1 MTQALRAL
9 LALFALALSLAAM
22 AEVPVPALSA
32 RVTDQTATL
41 SPTQRA
47 ALEDKLAAFEARKG
61 SQLAVLIV
69 PTTAEETIEE
79 YSLRVV
85 EQWKLG
91 RKKID
96 DGALL
101 IVAKDD
107 RTLRIEVGY
116 GLEGALNDATSKR
129 IISETIVPYF
139 RQGDFHGGID
149 AGIEQMMRVVEG
161 EPLPAPP
168 ARSAR
173 DERPGLSQI
182 GPLAFLFVIVGGS
195 MLRAIFGRL
204 AGATLAGAGAALL
217 AWFVA
222 GALSIA
228 AIAGLIAFFFT
239 LLGGGMGGR
248 GGWHSG
254 GSGGFGG
261 GFGGGGFGGGGGGFG
276 GGGASGRW

>member
-9 LALFALALSLAAM
+9 LALLALALSLAAM
-22 AEVPVPALSA
+22 AEVPVPALTA

-41 SPTQRA
+41 SPAQRA
-47 ALEDKLAAFEARKG
+47 ALEDKLSAFETLKG

-69 PTTAEETIEE
+69 PTTAEETIEQ

-85 EQWKLG
+85 EQWRLG

-129 IISETIVPYF
+129 IISETIVPHF
-139 RQGDFHGGID
+139 RQGDFYGGID
-149 AGIEQMMRVVEG
+149 TGIEQMMRVVAG

-168 ARSAR
+168 ARSAH

-182 GPLAFLFVIVGGS
+182 GPLAFLFVIVGGA
-195 MLRAIFGRL
+195 MLRALFGRL

-239 LLGGGMGGR
+239 LLGGGMGSR

-254 GSGGFGG
+254 GSGGISG